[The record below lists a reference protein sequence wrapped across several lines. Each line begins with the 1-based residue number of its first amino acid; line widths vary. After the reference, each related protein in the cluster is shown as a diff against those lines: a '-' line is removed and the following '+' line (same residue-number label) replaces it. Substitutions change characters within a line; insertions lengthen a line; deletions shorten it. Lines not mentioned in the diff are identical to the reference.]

1 MSEKQAKILYLD
13 GDLEVLEFGDYV
25 PCAVSGRFIHLSQLK
40 YWSVDRQEAYFSAI
54 EAQQA
59 ENGVN

>member
-40 YWSVDRQEAYFSAI
+40 YWSVDR
-54 EAQQA
+54 
-59 ENGVN
+59 